1 MSGTQFERK
10 YLFLYSNFRSTT
22 QLYKYMNDFLGGVRG
37 AAAPLDPPDSA
48 LDYEYTIVVG
58 AIMMLNTD
66 SVSVYDFK

>member
-37 AAAPLDPPDSA
+37 AAAPSTPPDSA
-48 LDYEYTIVVG
+48 RDYEYTIVVG
-58 AIMMLNTD
+58 AIMMLITD
-66 SVSVYDFK
+66 SLSVYDFK

>member
-1 MSGTQFERK
+1 
-10 YLFLYSNFRSTT
+10 
-22 QLYKYMNDFLGGVRG
+22 MNDFLGGVRG

-66 SVSVYDFK
+66 SVKCIRFQVEHINSASTT

>member
-1 MSGTQFERK
+1 
-10 YLFLYSNFRSTT
+10 
-22 QLYKYMNDFLGGVRG
+22 MNDFLGGVRG

>member
-1 MSGTQFERK
+1 MKPRV
-10 YLFLYSNFRSTT
+10 
-22 QLYKYMNDFLGGVRG
+22 FLGRPGG